1 MSHCEGEQAVA
12 GTTETQGPS
21 GTPDGAVAVRHGR
34 LPRRSAARTAL
45 TFTGAALA
53 VLLVSGAAV
62 AGYAVLS
69 TVGTVSSNAID
80 ITTPGGTPPPEP
92 PAFGAIEGGFN
103 LLIVG
108 TDNDANQGEEFGDRD
123 ATLNDVNIL
132 LHVSDDHQ
140 SAVAISLPRDLVI
153 EHPECTNPETGE
165 VFGATFAQPLND
177 AYERGG
183 LGCVVNT
190 VSGLTGLPV
199 DYAAVVSFNGVIA
212 LSNAVGG
219 VPVCLVEPI
228 EDPESGLNLPA
239 GESVISGSTALA
251 YLRARYGVGDGSDL
265 SRISNQQAFLSSLLR
280 TVRSGQTL
288 SDPVKLYGLAHVAA
302 ENMRFSTTL
311 ANPATMIS
319 LALSLKDIPL
329 EKIVFVQYP
338 VVDSSEFS
346 GKVEP
351 NQVLA
356 EQLMALV
363 QSDQPFLLPDGST
376 GNGVEAGA
384 GAPPAEQPVAE
395 PPATDPAAP
404 APVEGS
410 ETPAPVTPPVLEGLS
425 GQTAGETTCAKANS
439 G

>member
-1 MSHCEGEQAVA
+1 MSHREGEQTVAERTEMQGASGAPDAVI
-12 GTTETQGPS
+12 
-21 GTPDGAVAVRHGR
+21 AVRPGR
-34 LPRRSAARTAL
+34 LPRHSGTRALL

-53 VLLVSGAAV
+53 VLLVSTTAV

-80 ITTPGGTPPPEP
+80 ITGPSGTPPPEP

-103 LLIVG
+103 LLVVG

-153 EHPECTNPETGE
+153 AHPECTDPETGE
-165 VFGATFAQPLND
+165 VFDAMFSQPLND

-190 VSGLTGLPV
+190 VTELTALPI

-219 VPVCLVEPI
+219 VPVCLVDPI

-239 GESVISGSTALA
+239 GESVISGGTALA

-280 TVRSGQTL
+280 TVRSDQTL

-302 ENMRFSTTL
+302 ENMRFSTSL

-338 VVDSSEFS
+338 VVDSAEFS

-351 NQVLA
+351 NQELA
-356 EQLMALV
+356 DQLMALV

-376 GNGVEAGA
+376 GNGVESGDAGEA
-384 GAPPAEQPVAE
+384 APPAETPVTE
-395 PPATDPAAP
+395 PPATDPEAP
-404 APVEGS
+404 TDGT
-410 ETPAPVTPPVLEGLS
+410 ETPVAPPVLEGLS
-425 GQTAGETTCAKANS
+425 GQTAGETTCAKAN

>member
-1 MSHCEGEQAVA
+1 MAD
-12 GTTETQGPS
+12 TTEARGAS
-21 GTPDGAVAVRHGR
+21 GGPDGVIAVRHGR
-34 LPRRSAARTAL
+34 LPRRSAARAVL
-45 TFTGAALA
+45 IFTGAALA
-53 VLLVSGAAV
+53 VLLVSTTAV

-69 TVGTVSSNAID
+69 TVRTVSSNAID
-80 ITTPGGTPPPEP
+80 ITGPTGTPPPEP

-103 LLIVG
+103 LLLVG
-108 TDNDANQGEEFGDRD
+108 TDNDANQGEEFGERD

-153 EHPECTNPETGE
+153 AHPECTNPDTGE
-165 VFGATFAQPLND
+165 VFEAMFAQPLND

-190 VSGLTGLPV
+190 VTGLTGLPV

-302 ENMRFSTTL
+302 ENMRFSTSL

-338 VVDSSEFS
+338 VVDSAEFS

-351 NQVLA
+351 NQALA
-356 EQLMALV
+356 DQLMAMV
-363 QSDQPFLLPDGST
+363 SGDQPFVLPDGST

-384 GAPPAEQPVAE
+384 AAPPAEQPVAE
-395 PPATDPAAP
+395 PPASDTEAP
-404 APVEGS
+404 APVEGA
-410 ETPAPVTPPVLEGLS
+410 ETPIPVAPPVLEGLS